1 MNNKHILIVED
12 EVDVAD
18 SVKNFLHKAGF
29 KTSHLESGEPVIEF
43 VNSTPVDLI
52 LLDIMLPGMSGLEV
66 CKGLRSFSNIPIFM
80 LTACAEESQ
89 RLEGLELGAD
99 DYISKPF
106 SAPELVLRVTNFL
119 KRFGGGEPTLGLSV
133 NKDEFSASFN
143 GEKIGLTKA
152 ELELIALLQKRP
164 NQAFTR
170 EQILNSI
177 YSDYRDVSDRTVD
190 THIKNLRKKLKAVS
204 PEHEYIQA
212 VYGVGYRYVLA

>member
-1 MNNKHILIVED
+1 MNKKHILIVED

-18 SVKNFLHKAGF
+18 SVRNFLHKAGF
-29 KTSHLESGEPVIEF
+29 ETSHLESGEPVTDF
-43 VNSTPVDLI
+43 VSSTTVDLI

-66 CKGLRSFSNIPIFM
+66 CKALRSFSNIPIFM

-119 KRFGGGEPTLGLSV
+119 KRFGRSEPELGLSI
-133 NKDEFSASFN
+133 NKDEFSASFK

-190 THIKNLRKKLKAVS
+190 THIKNLRKKLKSVS
-204 PEHEYIQA
+204 PQHEYIQA

>member
-1 MNNKHILIVED
+1 MNNRHILIVED
-12 EVDVAD
+12 ELDVAD

-29 KTSHLESGEPVIEF
+29 ETSHLESGEPVIEF